1 VAVLWDAFSADQL
14 PVAEAAA
21 RGIGAQLQLIKLR
34 HPPYDYASAL
44 SAAAA
49 GRVKAVLLLMSPVFF
64 RERGPLLKL
73 LAAHR
78 LPAIFGQREFV
89 EAGGLITYG
98 ANITDLKRRIACGSY
113 PERK

>member
-44 SAAAA
+44 STAAA
-49 GRVKAVLLLMSPVFF
+49 GRVDAVLPLMSPVFF
-64 RERGPLLKL
+64 RERVSLLEWL
-73 LAAHR
+73 DTHR